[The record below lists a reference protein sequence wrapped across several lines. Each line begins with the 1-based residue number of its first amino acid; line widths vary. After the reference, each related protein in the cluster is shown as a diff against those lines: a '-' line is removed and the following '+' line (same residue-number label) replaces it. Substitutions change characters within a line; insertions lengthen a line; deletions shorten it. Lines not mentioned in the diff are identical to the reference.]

1 MSKKFEKGKIKSLK
15 VGTLYHSAT
24 NNKCVRLVE
33 LHIQARICII
43 KCHEQTHLFESEVF
57 FMDLEV
63 ATGEQVKAYFQR

>member
-15 VGTLYHSAT
+15 VGSLYHSTT

-43 KCHEQTHLFESEVF
+43 KHHTQDHLFQSEVF
-57 FMDLEV
+57 FQDLEV
-63 ATGEQVKAYFQR
+63 ATGEQVKKYFQR